1 MNGWIGY
8 GPKDSETEYLW
19 QYLKSLRLHS
29 KASIKMPI
37 SSLYYEHIVGIPS
50 LLNWNIFRLAR
61 ALWNIRALLL
71 LLLLIFGTWWY
82 WKIYL
87 PKTGYSILDDSEFLS
102 LESPSQKW
110 QIIFL

>member
-19 QYLKSLRLHS
+19 QYLKSLRFHS

-37 SSLYYEHIVGIPS
+37 YSLYYEHIVGIPS

-71 LLLLIFGTWWY
+71 LLLLIFVHGGIENLFTKNW
-82 WKIYL
+82 L
-87 PKTGYSILDDSEFLS
+87 LQLDDSEFLS
-102 LESPSQKW
+102 LRVLHKR